1 MNNGVEIRFFAA
13 ARAAAGVDQLFCPS
27 AQFQEI
33 ISELCRSQPAL
44 AHVIEQCSFL
54 LDSVAVHEHNIVVHD
69 GSVIDVL
76 PRFAGG

>member
-1 MNNGVEIRFFAA
+1 MDNGVEIRFFAA
-13 ARAAAGVDQLFCPS
+13 ARAAAGVEQMYCAS

-33 ISELCRSQPAL
+33 INELCRTRPAL

-54 LDSVAVHEHNIVVHD
+54 LDSVAVHDQSFVVHD

>member
-1 MNNGVEIRFFAA
+1 MDNGVEIRFFAA

-33 ISELCRSQPAL
+33 ISELCRSQPDL
-44 AHVIEQCSFL
+44 ARVIAQCSFL
-54 LDSVAVHEHNIVVHD
+54 LDSVAVHDQNFLVHD